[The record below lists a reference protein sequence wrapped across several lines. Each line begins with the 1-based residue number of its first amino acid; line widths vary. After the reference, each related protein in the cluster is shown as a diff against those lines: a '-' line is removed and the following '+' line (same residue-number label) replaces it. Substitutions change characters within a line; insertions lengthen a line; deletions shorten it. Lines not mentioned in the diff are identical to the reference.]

1 MTPLDAPVNHC
12 MSAIEEH
19 GGVHTS
25 GGDFDGFEG
34 LLADG
39 VIGETQSTDK
49 RDVELFH
56 GVTDRVRWHVAV
68 AVIVRRRHRH
78 YAIPLQ
84 IQTFPG

>member
-39 VIGETQSTDK
+39 VSDLTLT
-49 RDVELFH
+49 L
-56 GVTDRVRWHVAV
+56 TLTL
-68 AVIVRRRHRH
+68 RRYFWR
-78 YAIPLQ
+78 
-84 IQTFPG
+84 